1 MMRHVFSRG
10 RASARSV
17 GSRSSRQAHE
27 PETLES
33 GVPRTLAT
41 LVVLPT
47 TALAAGMH
55 FIPDFRAM
63 VEEQLPGS
71 TDTLSKVTGTDY
83 ARVDPDREWS
93 TLPDN
98 YEKLPDLMDRIARE
112 KNASPDLEPRV
123 VKEEK
128 RSDAKVEVRGG
139 DKEVSFLARAKA
151 AAVAGEKEH
160 SASGPR
166 IVESIK
172 DTARTA
178 AAAAKAQGDK
188 GPDVAPPSTGNG
200 WLSPAAWLGRESAP
214 NRDSPPAVDVAT
226 RVRKGA
232 LSASENNSSVA
243 SDASEAAK
251 CAAHEACDALS
262 SASHK
267 ASAASHDVAG
277 LDFDAAHGASDAFS
291 SAASDMKESV
301 KPATHEAGESFSS
314 AANKAKLSARSGG
327 DRTADAIHA
336 ASNAISSAASDAKK
350 VAKVAAH
357 DAVDL
362 VPSASH
368 KATSAAAS
376 GAADK
381 SLDSAFPMTGK
392 ADSGSAGYEKTA
404 DSDNSGG
411 HLARLLGRGD
421 FEPSA
426 VEGKDVVDVAV
437 YMRPPWSSRSASS
450 NERSGAGTISPPGA
464 SCASP
469 EGGFSSVTS
478 DSKSKFDPVVDA
490 LQAELKSQAK
500 WDAVRL
506 QEAVRAQSVAEKKTA
521 AAELAEQAKKH
532 KLELQK
538 AKETAAVDAQKMVD
552 EKTRELEAEMI
563 RRRDA
568 EVARLMKEREDV
580 IKATLEAAY
589 FERERSAAAERE
601 MELMKLKASV
611 DALND
616 DLDRSYEDRK
626 ASQAASMRNA
636 AAFSLRDALQGTGSV
651 DAELAKVSQ
660 LSELGKLV
668 ASSIPAEVKQRGLPT
683 ANELKSSFDAVSR
696 EGRKA
701 ALVPEGD
708 VGTIWGHMLASV
720 VSRLKVAVDAGNTP
734 YVPFTNE
741 ERIRLAEKHVAVG
754 DLEMAVDVLEEVR
767 GLAADAISDWV
778 DAAKARIAAD
788 VGTQAL
794 LAESLVTQQAYA
806 SSSAF
811 VQSEQSG
818 SSECY
823 F

>member
-10 RASARSV
+10 HASARSV

-83 ARVDPDREWS
+83 ARVDPDRESS

-128 RSDAKVEVRGG
+128 RSDAKVEVRAG

-160 SASGPR
+160 SASSPR

-188 GPDVAPPSTGNG
+188 APDVSPPSTGNG
-200 WLSPAAWLGRESAP
+200 WLSPAAWLGCESTP

-226 RVRKGA
+226 RVRNGA

-251 CAAHEACDALS
+251 AHEASDALS

-291 SAASDMKESV
+291 SAASDVKESV

-336 ASNAISSAASDAKK
+336 ASNAISSAASDAK
-350 VAKVAAH
+350 VAKLAAH

-376 GAADK
+376 GAAGK

-450 NERSGAGTISPPGA
+450 NERSGAGTISPPAA

-469 EGGFSSVTS
+469 EVGFSSVTS

-589 FERERSAAAERE
+589 LERERSAAAERE
-601 MELMKLKASV
+601 MELMNLKASV

-651 DAELAKVSQ
+651 DAELAKVCQ

-701 ALVPEGD
+701 ALVPEAD

-767 GLAADAISDWV
+767 GLAADVISDWV

-806 SSSAF
+806 STSAF
-811 VQSEQSG
+811 AQSEQAG